1 MIYFRFSLKNS
12 NQSKSTVINSLIR
25 TFTNLSR
32 RRKHKELSVS
42 GIVSKI
48 LIPRAQRP
56 MDKNPSRV
64 FETIPSGPAQ
74 RHRHCKQRAG
84 RNFLPGRPFSPE
96 GVLRE
101 SIRGVYPVNA
111 LSIKVNGQT
120 FFSRCCLSQ
129 MPDKWLSRAST
140 TPTNTPPRVP
150 LPSWGKHI
158 YMYTCVSIRVDRSV
172 DINIGK
178 LDIGERP
185 GLVRLRLLANIEGG

>member
-1 MIYFRFSLKNS
+1 MIYFRFSLKNP
-12 NQSKSTVINSLIR
+12 NQSKSTVVNSLIR
-25 TFTNLSR
+25 TLMTFVNSQRSLSR

-96 GVLRE
+96 GVLR
-101 SIRGVYPVNA
+101 GVYPVNA
-111 LSIKVNGQT
+111 LSIKVNGRT

-140 TPTNTPPRVP
+140 TPTNTPPRVL

-158 YMYTCVSIRVDRSV
+158 YVYMYIRVC
-172 DINIGK
+172 
-178 LDIGERP
+178 L
-185 GLVRLRLLANIEGG
+185 